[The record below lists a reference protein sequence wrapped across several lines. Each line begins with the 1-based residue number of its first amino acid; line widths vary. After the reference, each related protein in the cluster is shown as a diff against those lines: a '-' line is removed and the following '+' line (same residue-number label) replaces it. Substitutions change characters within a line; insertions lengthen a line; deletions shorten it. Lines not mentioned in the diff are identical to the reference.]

1 MADDD
6 DNSQTPPA
14 AAAPPPAT
22 PSEGSDPPSTDPPKE
37 DMIPKSKVEEMIRDR
52 LERDRRSR
60 QKAEPKAPPP
70 KKDEPRSEKV
80 DDSDIRERVEFR
92 DALDDMTDEMDW
104 KPSREDRGLLRD
116 MYRIGGTERMAAL
129 AERLQAQ
136 STASKGDDKP
146 PAAAPAAAAPAAP
159 PPSPPTVTPGGSQ
172 YKPPPGAPNAP
183 TDIVEQNPAK
193 WSPDYIDRLKQDG
206 TFRQEV
212 EKFYQTGEGG
222 LFRRR
227 IPKG

>member
-1 MADDD
+1 
-6 DNSQTPPA
+6 
-14 AAAPPPAT
+14 
-22 PSEGSDPPSTDPPKE
+22 
-37 DMIPKSKVEEMIRDR
+37 MIPKSKVEEMIRDR

-60 QKAEPKAPPP
+60 QKVEPKAPPP
-70 KKDEPRSEKV
+70 KKDEPKTDKV
-80 DDSDIRERVEFR
+80 DDISELRADLEFR
-92 DALDDMTDEMDW
+92 SQLEDLTDDMEW
-104 KPSREDRGLLRD
+104 KPSRSDRDLLRS
-116 MYRIGGTERMAAL
+116 MFRAGGAEQMAQL
-129 AERLQAQ
+129 AERL
-136 STASKGDDKP
+136 KGAGGTKSGGTP
-146 PAAAPAAAAPAAP
+146 PAAPAAVTPDAPAAP